1 MEPDASD
8 TFRWSTPAGLVA
20 LGWALTAGS
29 ALWWLTAT
37 SAMDRLFVGV
47 VLLVML
53 AVSCY
58 ATFVRPRL
66 RADADGVAV
75 RSLTGTRRWSWPDVR
90 IRVRTHQ
97 RLGRTVETLELDA
110 PDGHGAT
117 KLVVLGKLDL
127 GQEVTEVAD
136 RLEQLRLDR

>member
-1 MEPDASD
+1 MEPEPSD

-29 ALWWLTAT
+29 ALWWLTVT

-66 RADADGVAV
+66 RADTDGVAV
-75 RSLTGTRRWSWPDVR
+75 RSVTGTWRWSWPDVR
-90 IRVRTHQ
+90 VRVRTHQ
-97 RLGRTVETLELDA
+97 RLGRTVEALELDA
-110 PDGHGAT
+110 PDRHGAT

-127 GQEVTEVAD
+127 GQDVTEVAD